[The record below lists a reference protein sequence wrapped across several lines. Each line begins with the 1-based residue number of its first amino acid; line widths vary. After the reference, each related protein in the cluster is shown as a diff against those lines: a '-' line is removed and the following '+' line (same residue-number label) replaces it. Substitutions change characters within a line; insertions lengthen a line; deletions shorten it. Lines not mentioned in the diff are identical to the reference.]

1 MVPTKLLQ
9 KISMKSKFCPKVGK
23 GEILSTLRFLGK
35 RKKINDDG
43 IILPQGNFGWNSSD
57 LFFIIKRTL
66 VLVSNKGQSINDVK
80 HITYVMSY
88 FSFSGT
94 FTQLGVI
101 QIIRDIQG
109 GGG

>member
-43 IILPQGNFGWNSSD
+43 IILPQGNFG
-57 LFFIIKRTL
+57 
-66 VLVSNKGQSINDVK
+66 
-80 HITYVMSY
+80 
-88 FSFSGT
+88 
-94 FTQLGVI
+94 
-101 QIIRDIQG
+101 
-109 GGG
+109 